1 MKYLTIIAIILSL
14 VSVGFSYKLMGI
26 QEQLAQDLFELST
39 NQLGATITSTATSD
53 TLETFRTNVNAS
65 LTSLRDDNVS
75 TTTAYSWTALQTF
88 LAGAT
93 TSQITATSSAYL
105 ATSAGKVG
113 IGSTTP
119 LGVLGIGNT
128 GTSTVSG
135 NFFCSFFKDEA
146 GRGMWIKLAL
156 SGNTVFSTSTTACN

>member
-26 QEQLAQDLFELST
+26 QEQLAIDLFELST

-75 TTTAYSWTALQTF
+75 TTTAYTWTATQTF
-88 LAGAT
+88 
-93 TSQITATSSAYL
+93 
-105 ATSAGKVG
+105 SAGVGTSLGIASTSPFGTLG
-113 IGSTTP
+113 IGSASA
-119 LGVLGIGNT
+119 
-128 GTSTVSG
+128 TSTISG
-135 NFFCSFFKDEA
+135 GKFCAYFKDDA
-146 GRGMWIKLAL
+146 GRNMWITLAT
-156 SGNTVFSTSTTACN
+156 SGNTVFATSTTKCNN